1 MLLLGSSPC
10 WKCQLIEQVDTFNT
24 VKTLWTF
31 VDSSIAG
38 GADPA
43 AVRAAAAG
51 APPQPPPRRNS
62 RLQAD
67 QGRDAARRHQG
78 DPPDHPEAIQHLNP
92 EPRRWNI
99 LIKEDCVRRYQLPTI
114 YQDISNISNDGRT
127 HESKP
132 DQAKWDS
139 HKQDPKSRIS
149 WNNEKYLAAW
159 KLKMYNLNISS
170 NLSDRCSG

>member
-1 MLLLGSSPC
+1 M
-10 WKCQLIEQVDTFNT
+10 
-24 VKTLWTF
+24 TF

-92 EPRRWNI
+92 EPRR
-99 LIKEDCVRRYQLPTI
+99 
-114 YQDISNISNDGRT
+114 
-127 HESKP
+127 
-132 DQAKWDS
+132 
-139 HKQDPKSRIS
+139 
-149 WNNEKYLAAW
+149 
-159 KLKMYNLNISS
+159 
-170 NLSDRCSG
+170 

>member
-1 MLLLGSSPC
+1 MRVHLINKVSQCPEDATSRVFSLLKVPTN
-10 WKCQLIEQVDTFNT
+10 WARVDTFNT

-51 APPQPPPRRNS
+51 APPQPTPRRPR

-78 DPPDHPEAIQHLNP
+78 DSADHPESVQHLNP
-92 EPRRWNI
+92 EPVNKTW
-99 LIKEDCVRRYQLPTI
+99 
-114 YQDISNISNDGRT
+114 
-127 HESKP
+127 
-132 DQAKWDS
+132 
-139 HKQDPKSRIS
+139 
-149 WNNEKYLAAW
+149 
-159 KLKMYNLNISS
+159 
-170 NLSDRCSG
+170 